1 MKINSLQLPT
11 VAPIDQATSSA
22 IRGLQQSEGVL
33 KTGSAKQRLQEAE
46 EVQKTFRQFVGE
58 AFFGQMLKAMRS
70 TQGKPA
76 YFHGGQAEEVFR
88 GQLDQELS
96 EVMTEASAD
105 TIADPMFRQQFP
117 RQAALL
123 EENSKREQSSL
134 SDLSRLQRR

>member
-1 MKINSLQLPT
+1 MKINPLQLQAVRPLKM
-11 VAPIDQATSSA
+11 ATSSA
-22 IRGLQQSEGVL
+22 E
-33 KTGSAKQRLQEAE
+33 QRLQDAG
-46 EVQKTFRQFVGE
+46 EVQKTFRTFVGE

-76 YFHGGQAEEVFR
+76 YFHGGHAEEVFR
-88 GQLDQELS
+88 GQLDQALA

-123 EENSKREQSSL
+123 EGDSQHQRSSL
-134 SDLSRLQRR
+134 RDLERLQRR

>member
-1 MKINSLQLPT
+1 MEINSQQLQTLRPLSQT
-11 VAPIDQATSSA
+11 TTSA
-22 IRGLQQSEGVL
+22 EQQV
-33 KTGSAKQRLQEAE
+33 RDAE
-46 EVQKTFRQFVGE
+46 EVQKTFRTFVGE

-76 YFHGGQAEEVFR
+76 YFHGGHAEEVFR

-96 EVMTEASAD
+96 KVMTEASAD

-123 EENSKREQSSL
+123 EENSTQQQASL
-134 SDLSRLQRR
+134 QDLNRLHRR

>member
-1 MKINSLQLPT
+1 VITMKINPQQVQTLRPLKQT
-11 VAPIDQATSSA
+11 TISA
-22 IRGLQQSEGVL
+22 EQQV
-33 KTGSAKQRLQEAE
+33 RDAE
-46 EVQKTFRQFVGE
+46 EVQKTFRTFVGE

-76 YFHGGQAEEVFR
+76 YFHGGHAEEVFR

-96 EVMTEASAD
+96 KVMTDASAD

-123 EENSKREQSSL
+123 EENSPQQQASL
-134 SDLSRLQRR
+134 QDLNRLHRR

>member
-1 MKINSLQLPT
+1 MKINPLQLQT
-11 VAPIDQATSSA
+11 VRPLTLATSSA
-22 IRGLQQSEGVL
+22 E
-33 KTGSAKQRLQEAE
+33 QRLQDAE
-46 EVQKTFRQFVGE
+46 EVQKTFRTFVGE

-76 YFHGGQAEEVFR
+76 YFHGGHAEEVFR
-88 GQLDQELS
+88 GQLDQALA

-123 EENSKREQSSL
+123 EGDSQHQRSSL
-134 SDLSRLQRR
+134 SGLERLHRR

>member
-1 MKINSLQLPT
+1 MKINPLQLQAIRPLK
-11 VAPIDQATSSA
+11 QATVTP
-22 IRGLQQSEGVL
+22 E
-33 KTGSAKQRLQEAE
+33 QRLQEAE
-46 EVQKTFRQFVGE
+46 EVQKTFRTFVGE

-76 YFHGGQAEEVFR
+76 YFHGGHAEEVFR

-96 EVMTEASAD
+96 KVMTEASAD

-123 EENSKREQSSL
+123 KANSQQEQASL
-134 SDLSRLQRR
+134 WDLNRLHRR

>member
-1 MKINSLQLPT
+1 VIAMKINPQQLQTLRPLNQT
-11 VAPIDQATSSA
+11 TTSA
-22 IRGLQQSEGVL
+22 EQQV
-33 KTGSAKQRLQEAE
+33 RDAE
-46 EVQKTFRQFVGE
+46 EVQKTFRMFVGE

-76 YFHGGQAEEVFR
+76 YFHGGHAEEVFR

-96 EVMTEASAD
+96 KVMTEASAD

-123 EENSKREQSSL
+123 EANSQQQQDSL
-134 SDLSRLQRR
+134 RDLNRLHRR

>member
-1 MKINSLQLPT
+1 MKINPLQLQT
-11 VAPIDQATSSA
+11 VRPLKLATSSA
-22 IRGLQQSEGVL
+22 E
-33 KTGSAKQRLQEAE
+33 QRLQDAQ
-46 EVQKTFRQFVGE
+46 EVQKTFRTFVGE

-76 YFHGGQAEEVFR
+76 YFHGGHAEEVFR
-88 GQLDQELS
+88 GQLDQALA

-123 EENSKREQSSL
+123 EGDSQHQRSSL
-134 SDLSRLQRR
+134 RDLERLQRR

>member
-1 MKINSLQLPT
+1 MKINPQQLQTLRPLNQST
-11 VAPIDQATSSA
+11 NSA
-22 IRGLQQSEGVL
+22 EQQL
-33 KTGSAKQRLQEAE
+33 RDAE
-46 EVQKTFRQFVGE
+46 EVQKTFRTFVGE

-76 YFHGGQAEEVFR
+76 YFHGGHAEEVFR

-96 EVMTEASAD
+96 KAMTEASAD

-123 EENSKREQSSL
+123 EENSPQQQASL
-134 SDLSRLQRR
+134 QDLNRLHRR

>member
-1 MKINSLQLPT
+1 MKINPLQLQTIRPL
-11 VAPIDQATSSA
+11 QLATSSA
-22 IRGLQQSEGVL
+22 E
-33 KTGSAKQRLQEAE
+33 QRLQDAQK
-46 EVQKTFRQFVGE
+46 VQKTFRTFVGE

-76 YFHGGQAEEVFR
+76 YFHGGRAEEVFR
-88 GQLDQELS
+88 GQLDQALA

-123 EENSKREQSSL
+123 EGDSQHQRSSL
-134 SDLSRLQRR
+134 LDLERLHRR

>member
-1 MKINSLQLPT
+1 MKINPLQLQT
-11 VAPIDQATSSA
+11 VRPLQLATSSA
-22 IRGLQQSEGVL
+22 E
-33 KTGSAKQRLQEAE
+33 QRLQDAQ
-46 EVQKTFRQFVGE
+46 EVQKTFRMFVGE

-76 YFHGGQAEEVFR
+76 YFHGGRAEEVFR
-88 GQLDQELS
+88 GQLDQALA

-123 EENSKREQSSL
+123 EGDSQHQRSSL
-134 SDLSRLQRR
+134 RDLERLHRR

>member
-1 MKINSLQLPT
+1 MKINPLQLQT
-11 VAPIDQATSSA
+11 VRPLKLAASSA
-22 IRGLQQSEGVL
+22 E
-33 KTGSAKQRLQEAE
+33 QRLQDAQ
-46 EVQKTFRQFVGE
+46 EVQKTFRTFVGE

-76 YFHGGQAEEVFR
+76 YFHGGHAEEVFR
-88 GQLDQELS
+88 GQLDQALA

-123 EENSKREQSSL
+123 EGDSQHQRSSL
-134 SDLSRLQRR
+134 RDLERLQRR

>member
-1 MKINSLQLPT
+1 MKINPLQLQT
-11 VAPIDQATSSA
+11 VRPLKLATSSA
-22 IRGLQQSEGVL
+22 E
-33 KTGSAKQRLQEAE
+33 QRLKDAQ
-46 EVQKTFRQFVGE
+46 EVQKTFRTFVGE

-76 YFHGGQAEEVFR
+76 YFHGGHAEEVFR
-88 GQLDQELS
+88 GQLDQALA

-123 EENSKREQSSL
+123 EGDSQHQRSSL
-134 SDLSRLQRR
+134 WELERLHRR